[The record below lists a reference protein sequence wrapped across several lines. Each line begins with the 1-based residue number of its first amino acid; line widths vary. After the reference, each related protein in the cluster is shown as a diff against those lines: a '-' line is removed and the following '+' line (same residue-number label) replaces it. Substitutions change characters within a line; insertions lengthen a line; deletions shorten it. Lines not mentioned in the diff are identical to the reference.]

1 MSQKNQKLNLDK
13 DELYN
18 LYVIQQKTSQEVAD
32 YYYCTS
38 RCIRNYLRKY
48 DIAIRS
54 NGEAVKLQRSKW
66 SKDKENQRSKK
77 FMTTW
82 SNKSNEERQTI
93 AHKKTLN
100 NNSSEAIQKSKL
112 TRFKNQ
118 TFTKSKAENNFYNKL
133 KLFINEDDIIRGFID
148 NRYPFNCDFYIKS
161 KDLFIEYQGH
171 QTHGFE
177 PYDPLNEKHLEYV
190 RNLEAHKFDST
201 VFTNRD
207 PNKLQI
213 AKQNNIKLLLIYP
226 SHNSYYLKNSILE
239 NIGKFDIAKINELC

>member
-32 YYYCTS
+32 YYNCTS
-38 RCIRNYLRKY
+38 KSIKNYLRKY
-48 DIAIRS
+48 DISIRPNS
-54 NGEAVKLQRSKW
+54 EAVKLQRSKW
-66 SKDKENQRSKK
+66 SKEKEQARSKK

-82 SNKSNEERQTI
+82 SNKSDEERQII
-93 AHKKTLN
+93 AYKKTLN
-100 NNSSEAIQKSKL
+100 NNSPEAIQKSKL
-112 TRFKNQ
+112 TKLKNQ
-118 TFTKSKAENNFYNKL
+118 TFTKSKAEN
-133 KLFINEDDIIRGFID
+133 
-148 NRYPFNCDFYIKS
+148 DFYIKS

-171 QTHGFE
+171 QTHGYE
-177 PYDPLNEKHLEYV
+177 PYDPLNKKHLEYAK
-190 RNLEAHKFDST
+190 NLEAHKFDST

-226 SHNSYYLKNSILE
+226 SHNSYYLKNSTLE